1 MTLRALSVRRVDR
14 DRRSSSFFVSLR
26 EDEAPRRQFDILVG
40 MAEGTMIKVLT
51 EGETTPRPLTHDL
64 FVTALEKVGA
74 DVVRTVLTKVVDGTY
89 FAEVVIDGPEGEIT
103 LSCRPSDGI
112 ALALR
117 AHAPVFALEDLLN
130 EVGTAAADLAPE
142 STEIIDE
149 FRDFIENI
157 RPEDFDL

>member
-1 MTLRALSVRRVDR
+1 MTLRAISVRKVDR

-26 EDEAPRRQFDILVG
+26 EDENPRRQFDILVG
-40 MAEGTMIKVLT
+40 LAEGTMIRVLT
-51 EGETTPRPLTHDL
+51 EGESTPRPLTHDL
-64 FVTALEKVGA
+64 FVTTLERLGA
-74 DVVRTVLTKVVDGTY
+74 GIVRTVLTRVDNGTY
-89 FAEVVIDGPEGEIT
+89 FAEVVVSGPEGEVV

-117 AHAPVFALEDLLN
+117 AHAPLFALEELL
-130 EVGTAAADLAPE
+130 EAVGVEPADLAPE
-142 STEIIDE
+142 TTEIIDE

>member
-1 MTLRALSVRRVDR
+1 MTLRAISVRRVDR
-14 DRRSSSFFVSLR
+14 DRGSNSFFVSLR
-26 EDEAPRRQFDILVG
+26 EDEQPRRQFDILVG
-40 MAEGTMIKVLT
+40 LAEGTMIKVLT

-64 FVTALEKVGA
+64 FVSALEKLGSG
-74 DVVRTVLTKVVDGTY
+74 VVRTVLTQVDNGTY
-89 FAEVVIDGPEGEIT
+89 FAEVVLNSGEGEIT

-117 AHAPVFALEDLLN
+117 AHAPLFALEELLGT
-130 EVGTAAADLAPE
+130 VGVEAADLAPE